1 MYRRVPPPR
10 WHLSDALLISTFG
23 VMSFEKLKVV
33 FLKVKNIILKH

>member
-23 VMSFEKLKVV
+23 VMSFGEDNHRVPHHIVSKV
-33 FLKVKNIILKH
+33 